1 MKDNFKLAVEFAEKI
16 KDIKGILQ
24 IILFGSVA
32 LGEDTVKSDI
42 DIAIIHNR
50 KDKFELMKEIN
61 RLKNEEIQT
70 TFLNI
75 NELYKESELMGA
87 LSGEGLLLY
96 GRPIELKINK
106 LELKSKTLLIYNL
119 SNIKQT
125 EKVKLNRALSGS
137 TSKSKKDSKIYITK
151 VKGLIYEPGIEKL
164 TKGCIIADKNKRAKL
179 INLFKRFNVT
189 YKDITIWAY

>member
-119 SNIKQT
+119 SNIKHR
-125 EKVKLNRALSGS
+125 L
-137 TSKSKKDSKIYITK
+137 
-151 VKGLIYEPGIEKL
+151 LILLVIL
-164 TKGCIIADKNKRAKL
+164 AKY
-179 INLFKRFNVT
+179 F
-189 YKDITIWAY
+189 

>member
-75 NELYKESELMGA
+75 NEF
-87 LSGEGLLLY
+87 
-96 GRPIELKINK
+96 P
-106 LELKSKTLLIYNL
+106 
-119 SNIKQT
+119 
-125 EKVKLNRALSGS
+125 
-137 TSKSKKDSKIYITK
+137 
-151 VKGLIYEPGIEKL
+151 
-164 TKGCIIADKNKRAKL
+164 
-179 INLFKRFNVT
+179 F
-189 YKDITIWAY
+189 